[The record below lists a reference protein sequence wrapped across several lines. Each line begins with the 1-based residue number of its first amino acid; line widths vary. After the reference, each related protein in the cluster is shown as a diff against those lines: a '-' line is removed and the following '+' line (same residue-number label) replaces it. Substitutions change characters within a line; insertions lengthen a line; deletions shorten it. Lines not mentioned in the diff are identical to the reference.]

1 MSTIWAFDGIENKHD
16 VYQRDNCM
24 KRFCKSLKEHV
35 VKISNFGK
43 KKIIPLTNKETKTYG
58 FETCVK

>member
-16 VYQRDNCM
+16 VYQRYNCM